1 MNLATIDK
9 CTGCSA
15 CANACSH
22 DAITME
28 PDSEGFLRPMIDEKK
43 CIECHLC
50 EKSCPIVSPNTN
62 INTDNPRAYAMWSLL
77 DRTISSSGGAFSAFA
92 RMILNNGGI
101 VFGAAFDEQF
111 VCHHIR
117 VEHLDG
123 LKSLRGSKYV
133 QSSIGTIFREVK
145 KDLNKGKYVL
155 FCGTPCQIAGLK
167 SFLRKD
173 NEKLL
178 LLDLACHGVP
188 SNGIFQAYLQK
199 ISTRFVG
206 TLEGFEFRRR
216 DGWGKAPSISLGGK
230 FSPIYGTDALYMS
243 AFDRN
248 AIFRKSC
255 YSCPFACLPRLGD
268 CSLADFW
275 GIGRHG
281 KKFEHSVTKGVSLVL
296 SNNEKGQSFIDKLT
310 DVFIEERN
318 LNEAL
323 VENHNISHSSILYP
337 MRNEVVKAFLN
348 KNLSLDDIEKQYHLI
363 DKSLKSKVKEYA
375 SKYHVFDMVKY
386 IYNIW
391 KAK

>member
-15 CANACSH
+15 CANACSR
-22 DAITME
+22 DAITMV
-28 PDSEGFLRPMIDEKK
+28 PDAEGFLRPLMDEKK

-50 EKSCPIVSPNTN
+50 EKSCPIVSPKIN
-62 INTDNPRAYAMWSLL
+62 INTDSPRAYAIWSLP

-92 RMILNNGGI
+92 RMILSKGGV
-101 VFGAAFDEQF
+101 VFGAAFDEQL

-117 VEHLDG
+117 IEHLDG

-173 NEKLL
+173 HEKLL

-188 SNGIFQAYLQK
+188 SNDIFQAYLKK
-199 ISTRFVG
+199 ISTRFAG

-216 DGWGKAPSISLGGK
+216 DGWGFAPSISLGGK

-248 AIFRKSC
+248 AIFRRSC

-275 GIGRHG
+275 GLGRHG

-363 DKSLKSKVKEYA
+363 DKSLKSRVKEYA